1 MTEPWIAETRRYV
14 QPLERQAPI
23 ATLRLDLRILI
34 RKCISREPDKFL
46 YLRFGFGSLLS
57 NQVLMPAA
65 RNESQM
71 RSAASASSEA

>member
-1 MTEPWIAETRRYV
+1 MTEPWIAETQRYV

-57 NQVLMPAA
+57 NPLMPAA

-71 RSAASASSEA
+71 RSGASASSEA